1 MFKALIFNIILNKKM
16 DDIDEN
22 NETNVNNQNNF
33 KKIKANN
40 DIEINGIVYFIPD
53 KYLGNA
59 LFYLSN
65 EHKHLYKY
73 IIALYLDALII
84 TNKIE
89 NISKITKI
97 HMNDS
102 IICAEKILSYIIMG
116 KVYINNL
123 TNIEKIIIVKI
134 PEYLIQ
140 KINPTIIEKIE

>member
-1 MFKALIFNIILNKKM
+1 M
-16 DDIDEN
+16 DDINNIDEN
-22 NETNVNNQNNF
+22 NENNENNENKTHNF

-73 IIALYLDALII
+73 IIALYIDALII

-116 KVYINNL
+116 KVYIYNL

>member
-1 MFKALIFNIILNKKM
+1 M

-22 NETNVNNQNNF
+22 NETNENINNKTNNF

-73 IIALYLDALII
+73 IIALYIDALII

-140 KINPTIIEKIE
+140 KNNPNIIEKIE